1 MGRLDFRI
9 VLRQQ
14 LHLLSILMSD
24 RRRAVIWILALVA
37 VVIGGDHLL
46 AWGLQKI
53 LVRSQF
59 RYSRLYRGGNS
70 ADVLILGDSR
80 GVHSFYAPAIEEL
93 TGLRA
98 LNLSY
103 NSMSPRIAEA
113 ILLDYLDRNRAP
125 RMVII
130 EVTCVHVPGSLTS
143 ELRTYA
149 SLSPRLGALYAE
161 QHPVAA
167 AAGRVFRLFPL
178 NSEFFLEALH
188 YMRRSDQDWIYHD
201 VMPAL
206 LRALRGG
213 GWMINPRPANVD
225 ALARIVRVLRQRG
238 IEPRLVIAPYGGEGG
253 PVNLAPLAEM
263 LGGRL
268 GVGVSNYAGAIT
280 DLDDFAD
287 HVHLNERG
295 SRVLLALMKRDGVF
309 GMAEHPAR
317 F

>member
-1 MGRLDFRI
+1 
-9 VLRQQ
+9 
-14 LHLLSILMSD
+14 MSD
-24 RRRAVIWILALVA
+24 VRRAVIWFLALVA
-37 VVIGGDHLL
+37 VVVGGDHLL
-46 AWGLQKI
+46 AWGLEKI

-59 RYSRLYRGGNS
+59 RYSRLYRGGND
-70 ADVLILGDSR
+70 ADVLVLGDSR

-113 ILLDYLDRNRAP
+113 ILLDYLERNHAP
-125 RMVII
+125 RMVVI
-130 EVTCVHVPGSLTS
+130 EVTCVQVPGTLTS
-143 ELRTYA
+143 ELRMYG

-167 AAGRVFRLFPL
+167 RAGRVFRLFPL

-188 YMRRSDQDWIYHD
+188 YMRRSDQDWIRRE
-201 VMPAL
+201 VMPAS
-206 LRALRGG
+206 LRAQRGG
-213 GWMINPRPANVD
+213 GWNIDPRLENVD

-238 IEPRLVIAPYGGEGG
+238 IEPRLVIAPYGGERV
-253 PVNLAPLAEM
+253 PVNTPALAE
-263 LGGRL
+263 LLSRRI
-268 GVGVSNYAGAIT
+268 GVPVWNYAGAIT

-295 SRVLLALMKRDGVF
+295 SRAFLSLLKRDGVF
-309 GMAEHPAR
+309 GMTQPPPR